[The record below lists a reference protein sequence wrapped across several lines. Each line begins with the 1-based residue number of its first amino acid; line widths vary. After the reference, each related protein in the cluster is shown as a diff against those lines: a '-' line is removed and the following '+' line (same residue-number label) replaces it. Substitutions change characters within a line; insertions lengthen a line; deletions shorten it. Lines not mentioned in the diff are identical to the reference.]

1 MMRNNVTDMVVVL
14 AGLAAGLWLQ
24 DVMARLTEA
33 SGAKLLLGQA
43 AIWGAVLTLSGGWL
57 ARRRLAV
64 LMQRIAGWLE
74 AGQAAPL
81 ARHGQAGIFERV
93 GCIAVALAGA
103 GLTALAI
110 GDAARFTTL
119 FEEDGPFEYGSA
131 LLYFGAAGAC
141 LALALRARGR
151 GRLRFWLAGL
161 AALFVFVGGEEISWG
176 QRLLGFGTPE
186 DLAAVNVQGEFT
198 LHNVYSNSLFVYPGL
213 AVTAAL
219 LFVLPLAHR
228 HSPALRRLLD
238 AAEFPVAPLRSAAL
252 YAFAAGCYA
261 VTGLALGTPTPLPIN
276 WSDHLPHY
284 DDELLEFLIAAL
296 FFVHAAGF
304 WRIDLPAAS
313 GQPESASRPM
323 PAR

>member
-1 MMRNNVTDMVVVL
+1 MRNIVTDMVVVL

-33 SGAKLLLGQA
+33 SGVKLLLGQA
-43 AIWGAVLTLSGGWL
+43 AIWSLVLGLSGAWL

-64 LMQRIAGWLE
+64 LAERIAGRLE
-74 AGQAAPL
+74 EGQAAPL
-81 ARHGQAGIFERV
+81 ARRAEAGPFERMS
-93 GCIAVALAGA
+93 GLAVALAGA
-103 GLTALAI
+103 GLTILAI
-110 GDAARFTTL
+110 ADARTFTVL

-141 LALALRARGR
+141 LALAGRARGR
-151 GRLRFWLAGL
+151 ARLRLWLAGL

-176 QRLLGFGTPE
+176 QRLLGFGTPD

-228 HSPALRRLLD
+228 HAPALRRLLD
-238 AAEFPVAPLRSAAL
+238 ALEFPVAPVRSAAL

-296 FFVHAAGF
+296 FFVHAASF
-304 WRIDLPAAS
+304 WRIEPPAAS
-313 GQPESASRPM
+313 ARPESAPQRM